1 MMSILKDFVKLI
13 CGNFD
18 NSEQLKGLNNKNIF
32 DYPYAEHVNNICND
46 KIVNLPA
53 DFEGIFI
60 VEESYYTIN
69 GKTRNLHHLFLF
81 VQENEDVKLISYE
94 IPEPYNKS
102 NFIYDNI
109 EKLDYHNLKVSE
121 KFEPAIYKFKNGV
134 WEGGSVSM
142 FSPTTKFKLFEKFSE
157 EKLEV
162 SEIMESNGK
171 KTFGYDIPIIYKKIV

>member
-1 MMSILKDFVKLI
+1 MNILKDFVKLI

-18 NSEQLKGLNNKNIF
+18 NSEQLKELNDKNIF
-32 DYPYAEHVNNICND
+32 DYPYAERVNNICND
-46 KIVNLPA
+46 KIINLPA
-53 DFEGIFI
+53 DFEGFFI

-69 GKTRNLHHLFLF
+69 EKTRSSHHFFLF

-109 EKLDYHNLKVSE
+109 EKLDYFNLKVSE
-121 KFEPAIYKFKNGV
+121 KFEPAVYKLKNGV

>member
-18 NSEQLKGLNNKNIF
+18 NSEQLKELNNKNIF

-109 EKLDYHNLKVSE
+109 EKLFLHINLDSNKSIDIVL
-121 KFEPAIYKFKNGV
+121 
-134 WEGGSVSM
+134 
-142 FSPTTKFKLFEKFSE
+142 TK
-157 EKLEV
+157 
-162 SEIMESNGK
+162 
-171 KTFGYDIPIIYKKIV
+171 

>member
-18 NSEQLKGLNNKNIF
+18 NSEQLKELNNKNIF

-134 WEGGSVSM
+134 WEGGSVSI